1 MSFSESILTSVDKTV
16 VSYISKIATL
26 YSLDKEELISIWK
39 GTNSSG
45 GGGGEGTENEI
56 SKQLL
61 ALNRNELV
69 ELCKSKNLK
78 YGGTKNDLIQ
88 RLVGV
93 EKQTKLNFETSKQQ
107 QPTPPNLPAP
117 KLIAKNEP
125 FALKRNKFGNFEHIE
140 TGFVFNEVTVSV
152 FGKQN
157 ADGTIA
163 PLTVE
168 DINICNKYKF
178 AFNIPTKLTG
188 LDDKVELAEL
198 DEDDVDVVEEEE
210 EDEEEE
216 EEEIE
221 VELEIDDDD

>member
-1 MSFSESILTSVDKTV
+1 MSFSESLLTSVDKTV
-16 VSYISKIATL
+16 VSYIGKIATL

-39 GTNSSG
+39 GTSI
-45 GGGGEGTENEI
+45 GGEGTENEI

-88 RLVGV
+88 RLAGA
-93 EKQTKLNFETSKQQ
+93 EKQTKLNFETPKQP
-107 QPTPPNLPAP
+107 PTPNLPAP

-157 ADGTIA
+157 ADGSIA

-178 AFNIPTKLTG
+178 AFNIPAKLTG